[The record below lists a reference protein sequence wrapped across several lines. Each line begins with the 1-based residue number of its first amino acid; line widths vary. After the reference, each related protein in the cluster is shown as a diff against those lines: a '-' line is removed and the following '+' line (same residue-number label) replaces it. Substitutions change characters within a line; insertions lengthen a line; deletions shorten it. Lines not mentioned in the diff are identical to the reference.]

1 MNSQFNNTQTERIM
15 FSMPPNQNQN
25 QFPSQSGDG
34 GGGGG
39 GSMQPNFS
47 KVLN

>member
-34 GGGGG
+34 G
-39 GSMQPNFS
+39 SMQPNFS